1 MRLLALS
8 IVLIVFVVGC
18 SSLSIESSSPQAPLG
33 SLWYPVY
40 GYDRTTGECTGG
52 LGSAGWNDGGAP
64 VMVTP
69 WLGFYCFG
77 DPSYREQTIELM
89 REYDLSWTLISWN
102 GWGDVNFDGEIEAR
116 DFESAHRDIVS
127 TFEYLTGPLEG
138 RFKAALLV
146 EPYMDLGELDPGNL
160 TGEQQTMVLDTIWED
175 IYLPNQDAV
184 LTWKDKPLLVQ
195 WFPLDL
201 GEDDRF
207 TIRTFG
213 SSTDPH
219 EPLLDWNWYPDP
231 ALYPEMISDDGFVS
245 FAPRFDEY
253 FMSLFKK
260 GIENPRRMD
269 PFLEEHVYEEF
280 WRIVTEDKDRVRLIL
295 IYAWNA
301 YGEQAFIEPAV
312 NGPLGSGGKDG
323 RMLLETT
330 RDLYRI
336 FLER

>member
-1 MRLLALS
+1 FE
-8 IVLIVFVVGC
+8 V
-18 SSLSIESSSPQAPLG
+18 PLG

-40 GYDRTTGECTGG
+40 GYDRTTGECLGG
-52 LGSAGWNDGGAP
+52 LGSAAWNDGGPP
-64 VMVTP
+64 VLVTP

-77 DPSYREQTIELM
+77 DPGYREQTIELM

-102 GWGDVNFDGEIEAR
+102 GWGDIDFDGTIEAR
-116 DFESAHRDIVS
+116 DFQAAHKDIVS
-127 TFEYLTGPLEG
+127 TFEYIAGPLEG

-146 EPYMDLGELDPGNL
+146 EPYMDLGELNPGNL
-160 TGEQQTMVLDTIWED
+160 TGEQKTLVLDRIWED

-184 LTWKDKPLLVQ
+184 FMWKDKPLLVQ

-213 SSTDPH
+213 SSADPQ

-231 ALYPEMISDDGFVS
+231 ALYPEIISDDGFVS

-253 FMSLFKK
+253 FMSLFEK

-280 WRIVTEDKDRVRLIL
+280 WRIVTENKDQVRLIL
-295 IYAWNA
+295 IYAWNG

-312 NGPLGSGGKDG
+312 NGPLGSGGPDG
-323 RMLLETT
+323 RMLLEKT
-330 RDLYRI
+330 RDLYRE
-336 FLER
+336 FKER